1 MQFPE
6 SFQELLHYLMRAAYA
21 NRLSSSYA
29 AAGIGSDVFSVVH
42 VRRFSE
48 DEALLNQH
56 VESLRDEKA
65 YSIREVAES
74 VRFERFGDID
84 DAVEY

>member
-29 AAGIGSDVFSVVH
+29 AAGISSDVFSAVH
-42 VRRFSE
+42 VRIFSA
-48 DEALLNQH
+48 DEARLNQH

-74 VRFERFGDID
+74 VWFERFGDID
-84 DAVEY
+84 NGFEY